1 MTQLQTEVPEPLRDD
16 LPCLLTVGRMAD
28 PAVGVLFLVFIGQRI
43 FKGAAMQIQRHDITS
58 RERALREPG
67 HKREPSQIGHDGSRP
82 ILPVEAEQ
90 NPFFGMVMRL
100 EIALNG
106 CDGQT

>member
-1 MTQLQTEVPEPLRDD
+1 
-16 LPCLLTVGRMAD
+16 MAD

-67 HKREPSQIGHDGSRP
+67 HKQFIDD
-82 ILPVEAEQ
+82 A
-90 NPFFGMVMRL
+90 
-100 EIALNG
+100 
-106 CDGQT
+106 